1 MKINKQYI
9 TVSRTIQD
17 WAEEDRP
24 REKLIQ
30 KGRMALTDAELLAIL
45 IGSGTVSE
53 TAVDVAKN
61 LLSRVSHDLR
71 ELGQQTP
78 RELMKTRGI
87 GKAKAITLLAAMEL
101 GRRRK
106 ERDVTQRIRIVSS
119 ASAYEEMRPYLQ
131 DKQHEEFWILLLNRA
146 AEVIRP
152 VQVSLG
158 GVSGTV
164 VDVRLVF
171 KHAVEN
177 LASSVILAHNH
188 PSGNLR
194 PSTSDKTITRQLS
207 DAGKILSIPVLDHLI
222 VSDSGYFSF
231 ADEGML

>member
-1 MKINKQYI
+1 MKVNKNYFI
-9 TVSRTIQD
+9 VSRTIQD

-30 KGRMALTDAELLAIL
+30 RGRMALTDAELLAIL

-61 LLSRVSHDLR
+61 LLSKVNHDLR
-71 ELGQQTP
+71 ELGKQTP
-78 RELMKTRGI
+78 GELMKTRGI
-87 GKAKAITLLAAMEL
+87 GKAKAVTLLAAMEL

-106 ERDVTQRIRIVSS
+106 EHDAKQRIRIVSS
-119 ASAYEEMRPYLQ
+119 ASAYEEIRPHLL

-146 AEVIRP
+146 NEVIRTI
-152 VQVSLG
+152 QVSLG
-158 GVSGTV
+158 GISGTV

-171 KHAVEN
+171 KHAIEN

-188 PSGNLR
+188 PSGSLR
-194 PSTSDKTITRQLS
+194 PSASDKTITRQIA
-207 DAGKILSIPVLDHLI
+207 DAGKILSIPVLDHLVI
-222 VSDSGYFSF
+222 SDSGYFSF
-231 ADEGML
+231 ADEGIL

>member
-9 TVSRTIQD
+9 NTSRTIQD

-30 KGRMALTDAELLAIL
+30 RGRMALTDAELLAIL

-61 LLSRVSHDLR
+61 LLSRVNHDLR
-71 ELGQQTP
+71 ELGKQAP
-78 RELMKTRGI
+78 GELMKTRGI

-106 ERDVTQRIRIVSS
+106 ERDVTQRVRIVSS
-119 ASAYEEMRPYLQ
+119 ASACEEIRPHLQ

-146 AEVIRP
+146 NEVIRP

-177 LASSVILAHNH
+177 LASSIILAHNH

-194 PSTSDKTITRQLS
+194 PSSSDKAITRQLS
-207 DAGKILSIPVLDHLI
+207 DAGRILSIPVLDHLI
-222 VSDSGYFSF
+222 VSDNGYFSF

>member
-1 MKINKQYI
+1 MKINKQYM
-9 TVSRTIQD
+9 TVSRTIPD

-61 LLSRVSHDLR
+61 LLSAVNHDLR
-71 ELGQQTP
+71 ELGKQTP
-78 RELMKTRGI
+78 GELMKTRGI
-87 GKAKAITLLAAMEL
+87 GQAKAIVLLAAMEL

-106 ERDVTQRIRIVSS
+106 ERDVAQRIRIVSS
-119 ASAYEEMRPYLQ
+119 ASAYEEIRPYLQ

-146 AEVIRP
+146 NEVIRP

-177 LASSVILAHNH
+177 LASALILAHNH
-188 PSGNLR
+188 PSGSLR
-194 PSTSDKTITRQLS
+194 PSASDKAITRQLS
-207 DAGKILSIPVLDHLI
+207 DAGKILSIQVLDHLI
-222 VSDSGYFSF
+222 VSDRGYFSF
-231 ADEGML
+231 ADEGVL

>member
-9 TVSRTIQD
+9 NTSRTIQD

-30 KGRMALTDAELLAIL
+30 RGRMALTDAELLAIL

-61 LLSRVSHDLR
+61 LLSRVNHDLR
-71 ELGQQTP
+71 ELGKQALG
-78 RELMKTRGI
+78 ELMKTRGI

-106 ERDVTQRIRIVSS
+106 ERDVTQRVRIVSS
-119 ASAYEEMRPYLQ
+119 ASACEEMRPHLQ

-146 AEVIRP
+146 NEVIRP

-171 KHAVEN
+171 KYAVEN
-177 LASSVILAHNH
+177 LASSIILAHNH

-194 PSTSDKTITRQLS
+194 PSASDKAITRQLS
-207 DAGKILSIPVLDHLI
+207 DAGRILSIPVLDHLI
-222 VSDSGYFSF
+222 VSDNGYFSF

>member
-1 MKINKQYI
+1 MKINKRYI
-9 TVSRTIQD
+9 TISRTIQD

-24 REKLIQ
+24 REKLLQ
-30 KGRMALTDAELLAIL
+30 RGRMALTDAELLAIL

-61 LLSRVSHDLR
+61 LLSRVNHDLR
-71 ELGQQTP
+71 ELGKQTP
-78 RELMKTRGI
+78 GELMKTRGI

-106 ERDVTQRIRIVSS
+106 ERDVMPRIRIVSS

-164 VDVRLVF
+164 VDVKLVF

-177 LASSVILAHNH
+177 LASSVILVHNH

-207 DAGKILSIPVLDHLI
+207 DAGRILSIPVLDHLI
-222 VSDSGYFSF
+222 LSDSGYFSF